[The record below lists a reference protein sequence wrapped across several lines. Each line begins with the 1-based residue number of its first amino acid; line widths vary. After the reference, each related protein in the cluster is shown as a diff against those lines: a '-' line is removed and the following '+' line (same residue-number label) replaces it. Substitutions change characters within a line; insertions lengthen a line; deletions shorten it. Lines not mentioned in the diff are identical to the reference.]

1 MCACMLFGKHV
12 LLLRVTRDKE
22 EEEDDEEEE
31 EDTEV
36 SPSSRASRCERAA
49 ISISKH
55 VFSSFPR
62 SHHCGLH
69 QPLSHSRESVR
80 SFFPL
85 IDPLGRQRR
94 ERQTRGRKGLHAL
107 LLSSAQLTL
116 ARVRTVHAFII
127 SAAAVARAGALEI
140 SSAAAA
146 RALCTFFPP
155 RLFHLAAVRG
165 AIICC
170 PKIARNE
177 ERVRRSPMIGI

>member
-22 EEEDDEEEE
+22 EEEEEDEEEEEE

-69 QPLSHSRESVR
+69 QPLSHSRER
-80 SFFPL
+80 ECPL
-85 IDPLGRQRR
+85 IFSSDRSTRETKARETNEREKRAACTPSLLRAADTGARSDRARIYHQRSR
-94 ERQTRGRKGLHAL
+94 RRSRRR
-107 LLSSAQLTL
+107 
-116 ARVRTVHAFII
+116 ARD
-127 SAAAVARAGALEI
+127 
-140 SSAAAA
+140 
-146 RALCTFFPP
+146 
-155 RLFHLAAVRG
+155 
-165 AIICC
+165 IICC
-170 PKIARNE
+170 CSARFMYLFPSSSIPPGGCARGHYLLSENRAKRGASE
-177 ERVRRSPMIGI
+177 T